1 MMDGNMIALDAGYTV
16 SGQRAGG
23 YNTGVFQHRQQAVLE
38 LMANQYDPQ
47 RSAVGSLT
55 HWDPE
60 VEIDIKAKT
69 APGVAGGI
77 GLDAGPDGCIT
88 IAGLRARENRQSKWE
103 KYPDEIQAKLEAAE
117 QRLADGESVE
127 SVGPLDAT

>member
-1 MMDGNMIALDAGYTV
+1 MMGDSTVAVDARYTV
-16 SGQRAGG
+16 SGQRVSG
-23 YNTGVFQHRQQAVLE
+23 YSTNVFQHRQRHLLE
-38 LMANQYDPQ
+38 LMASQYDPQ

-69 APGVAGGI
+69 APGLTGGV
-77 GLDAGPDGCIT
+77 GLTAGPDGCIT
-88 IAGLRARENRQSKWE
+88 IAELRARKNKQSKWE
-103 KYPDEIQAKLEAAE
+103 KYPDDIQAKLKTAE